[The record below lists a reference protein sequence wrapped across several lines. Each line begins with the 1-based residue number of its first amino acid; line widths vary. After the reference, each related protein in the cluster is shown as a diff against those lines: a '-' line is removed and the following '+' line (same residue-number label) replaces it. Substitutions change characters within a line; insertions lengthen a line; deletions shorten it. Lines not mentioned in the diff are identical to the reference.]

1 MGETQES
8 HSKFGDPLGPYM
20 SQELL
25 FHSVTCGQSSILL
38 HFLFTQEIFQ
48 ITENS
53 LKQLKPL
60 VMAKKQEPD
69 YNLEWSLGGFILNF
83 HVLFYS
89 FLLPI
94 N

>member
-1 MGETQES
+1 MLQYNLDSTSKLPLGRSHFKVQMGETQES

-20 SQELL
+20 SPERL

-53 LKQLKPL
+53 LKQ
-60 VMAKKQEPD
+60 
-69 YNLEWSLGGFILNF
+69 
-83 HVLFYS
+83 
-89 FLLPI
+89 
-94 N
+94 

>member
-25 FHSVTCGQSSILL
+25 FHSITCGQSSILL

-60 VMAKKQEPD
+60 VMAKSK
-69 YNLEWSLGGFILNF
+69 NLITTWNGVLVVSSWTFMYYFILS
-83 HVLFYS
+83 YS
-89 FLLPI
+89 Q
-94 N
+94 